1 MLGKIKVQHVSLL
14 SRMRLKLPS
23 VVKNSLSEGQTHLYV
38 HGSKPCQHRQSSFLS
53 PSLKNRGFRFDMRIA
68 GRCL

>member
-1 MLGKIKVQHVSLL
+1 MMNKQKRKCKNIDIYITLGKIKVQHVSLL

-38 HGSKPCQHRQSSFLS
+38 HGSKPC
-53 PSLKNRGFRFDMRIA
+53 
-68 GRCL
+68 